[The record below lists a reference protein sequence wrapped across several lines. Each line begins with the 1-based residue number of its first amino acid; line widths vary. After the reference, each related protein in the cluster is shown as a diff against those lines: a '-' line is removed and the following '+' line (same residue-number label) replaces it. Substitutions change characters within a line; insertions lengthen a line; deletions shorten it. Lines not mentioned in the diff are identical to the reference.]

1 MDRDST
7 AAFFRRL
14 VGRAAAPASEDP
26 ADLGTA
32 FGLEASLGPVGE
44 YYVAEIPPV
53 GENDGS
59 ADAPMNWLARRP
71 KRPL

>member
-1 MDRDST
+1 MDLDST

-14 VGRAAAPASEDP
+14 VGRAAAPACEDP

-44 YYVAEIPPV
+44 YYVAECPLG
-53 GENDGS
+53 GEDDGG
-59 ADAPMNWLARRP
+59 ADAPMNWLARRL